1 MTLSRLSKML
11 GIDKMRFFL
20 FSEFIMFE
28 RPASLPLACLGAAC
42 LSACAVGPD
51 YAAPDLARIADETPG
66 VISPASLDGEPLDD
80 ALLAEWWR
88 TFDDPAL
95 DAAVDIALAQ
105 NFTLSEAIARISQA
119 RGVLKQSRAALG
131 PGGGATGAAGSRQGS
146 LEVETGALFR
156 QGLAPRET
164 EFYEIGLDAAWELD
178 FFGGRRRAAE
188 SARAQ
193 TEAAIEGAMAA
204 RSSVA
209 AETVRVYLEI
219 RALTARIAVA
229 ERAIASAREL
239 RDLTALRVGNGLS
252 PRLDLLQAEAL
263 LSGSQAAL
271 PPLRAAR
278 VQALNA
284 YDLILGGVP
293 GEYSPALELDEAFLI
308 RAPMSDVA
316 AAPVSI
322 LARRPDLR
330 AAERVYAA
338 TNANIG
344 VAQAGFFPRITLG
357 GAIGYAALDTGDL
370 VGPDA
375 VQYAAGPAVSWR
387 IFDWFRIRGELEAA
401 KGRRREALIAYEQA
415 AYRAVAD
422 LENAV
427 ARLSA
432 GAEAIRHLDA
442 NARSLRET
450 RDVARI
456 AYERGAQSFLQVLD
470 AQRALDAAE
479 DRVIAARLNET
490 LAAIAAFQALGGGW
504 SETDRAAAVTLAIGV
519 ARE

>member
-1 MTLSRLSKML
+1 MS
-11 GIDKMRFFL
+11 FL
-20 FSEFIMFE
+20 PFSDFIMLDRA
-28 RPASLPLACLGAAC
+28 RPPALACARSLACLCAASLCAAC

-51 YAAPDLARIADETPG
+51 YEAPNLARLDAQTPSQTS
-66 VISPASLDGEPLDD
+66 IDGEPVDD
-80 ALLAEWWR
+80 AVLAEWWR
-88 TFDDPAL
+88 SFDDPTL
-95 DAAVDIALAQ
+95 DAAVAIALEQ
-105 NFTLSEAIARISQA
+105 NFTLSEAIARIAQA
-119 RGVLKQSRAALG
+119 RGVLKQTRAALA

-146 LEVETGALFR
+146 LEVETGALFT

-229 ERAIASAREL
+229 ERAVASAQEL
-239 RDLTALRVGNGLS
+239 RDLTALRVGKGLS

-263 LSGSQAAL
+263 LYASQAAL
-271 PPLRAAR
+271 PPLQAAR
-278 VQALNA
+278 TQALNA
-284 YDLILGGVP
+284 YDLILGGAP
-293 GEYSPALELDEAFLI
+293 GDYSAALELDGAFLV
-308 RAPMSDVA
+308 RAPISDVA
-316 AAPVSI
+316 AAPVRI
-322 LARRPDLR
+322 LSRRPDIR
-330 AAERVYAA
+330 AAERLYAA

-387 IFDWFRIRGELEAA
+387 VFDWLRIKGELEAA
-401 KGRRREALIAYEQA
+401 RGRRREALLAYEQA

-427 ARLSA
+427 ARLTASA
-432 GAEAIRHLDA
+432 QSIRHLDA
-442 NARSLRET
+442 NAQSLREA
-450 RDVARI
+450 RDVARM

-479 DRVIAARLNET
+479 DRVVRARLNET
-490 LAAIAAFQALGGGW
+490 LASVAAFQALGGGW
-504 SETDRAAAVTLAIGV
+504 SDADRSAAISLAMN
-519 ARE
+519 AKRQDKRKR